1 MRSFATSEGDW
12 RGLNLVARVT
22 ERIKSEIPFLRDV
35 ARLRD
40 TSLWPNRSSDCWE
53 ETALDRFEGSKHVA
67 RVKSLSDQGR
77 EIQQFP
83 YGTRGDS

>member
-1 MRSFATSEGDW
+1 MT
-12 RGLNLVARVT
+12 RVT
-22 ERIKSEIPFLRDV
+22 ETIKSEIPFLSDV

-40 TSLWPNRSSDCWE
+40 TSLWPNCSSDCWE
-53 ETALDRFEGSKHVA
+53 ETALDRFEGSEHIA

-77 EIQQFP
+77 ETQQFP